1 MQQLRYDARCVYRLA
16 AIYAS
21 TDLQCCAKVLWTA
34 LTGALGAIAAIVT
47 RRSAAAIWR
56 TVTGEEPPTKQ

>member
-1 MQQLRYDARCVYRLA
+1 MNSSGTTQDAYTGGSDLCFDRPAMLR
-16 AIYAS
+16 
-21 TDLQCCAKVLWTA
+21 KVLWTA

>member
-1 MQQLRYDARCVYRLA
+1 MLRKL
-16 AIYAS
+16 
-21 TDLQCCAKVLWTA
+21 LWSG
-34 LTGALGAIAAIVT
+34 LTGALSAVAAIVS